1 MEGLMPFVRVCE
13 VLAIDDNKDGDRIKV
28 RLSPE
33 DDNKESIEQIDYA
46 FPLMPKMLYVK
57 PKVGEA
63 VLILCAVANNGSSQR
78 YYIGP
83 VISQL
88 NHLQNDQYGTKD
100 ALSLYKGNEKTAP
113 SPPSMNPD
121 TQGAFPADDDVA
133 IMGRR
138 DSDIVLKEDE
148 IRLRCGVRKAKEG
161 DEREVLF
168 NPTDPAYIK
177 MKYHEANARDFKS
190 TINVVADKVNILGNQ
205 SKEPFEITDRKDL
218 ITDSELD
225 KILEKAHVL
234 PYGDT
239 LVEFLKLLSKAFLQ
253 HTHPFAMMPPYIG
266 GVPEMMQVQTYDFD
280 KMLSES
286 VRIN

>member
-1 MEGLMPFVRVCE
+1 MPFVRVCRVE
-13 VLAIDDNKDGDRIKV
+13 SIDDNKDGDRIKV

-33 DDNKESIEQIDYA
+33 DDYKKSLSEIDYA
-46 FPLMPKMLYVK
+46 IPLIPKMFKVK

-63 VLILCAVANNGSSQR
+63 VLILCAIANNGESQR

-88 NHLQNDQYGTKD
+88 NHLQNDQYDTRD
-100 ALSLYKGNEKTAP
+100 ALALFRGNEKSAPTA
-113 SPPSMNPD
+113 PSMNPD
-121 TQGAFPADDDVA
+121 TQGAFPEDDDVA
-133 IMGRR
+133 VMGRR
-138 DSDIVLKEDE
+138 DSDIILKDDE
-148 IRLRCGVRKAKEG
+148 IRLRCGVRKARDN
-161 DEREVLF
+161 DERQVLF

-177 MKYHEANARDFKS
+177 MKYHENNGKDFKS
-190 TINVVADKVNILGNQ
+190 SINVVADKVNIIGNQ
-205 SKEPFEITDRKDL
+205 SRQPFDVTDRKDL
-218 ITDSELD
+218 ITDKELD

-239 LVEFLKLLSKAFLQ
+239 LVEFLKLFVNAFLT
-253 HTHPFAMMPPYIG
+253 HTHSFAMNPPYIE
-266 GVPEMMQVQTYDFD
+266 GVPKMMQLQSYDFD